1 MKSLLV
7 ISTTPT
13 KNVETM
19 VAYLRSSMPDVT
31 IDYVGHSDLVVSFI
45 DGTMHVAVTSTG
57 KDLRDY
63 DMAYFKSSV
72 VYDITASL
80 VQYASQHNV
89 KITDESKA
97 EFPGVSKL
105 YEYTVLAHA
114 GINVPDSIFML
125 PKRMPGAY
133 EEFAGSL
140 GMPFILK
147 DIHASRGNINEVI
160 RSQEDYD
167 RVVQEAT
174 GNDTHY
180 LIGQKFV
187 PNNGDYRILVFG
199 GDIKLV
205 IHRQRP
211 DDSTHLNNTSQGGR
225 ATLIDAATLPATVK
239 QDSITA
245 ARALKVGIAGVDMV
259 QDRQTEEWYCFE
271 VNEGPQMATGSHREA
286 KWDALSNYLITELE
300 K

>member
-7 ISTTPT
+7 VSTTPT

-19 VAYLRSSMPDVT
+19 VAHLRSSMADVA
-31 IDYVGHSDLVVSFI
+31 IDYVGHTDLVISFV
-45 DGTMHVAVTSTG
+45 DGAMHVAVTPTG

-80 VQYASQHNV
+80 VQYAVQHGV

-105 YEYTVLAHA
+105 YEYTALAHA
-114 GINVPDSIFML
+114 GVKVPDSLFML
-125 PKRMPGAY
+125 PRRMPGAY
-133 EEFAGSL
+133 EEFAASL
-140 GMPFILK
+140 GVPFVLK

-160 RSQEDYD
+160 SSQDDYD
-167 RVVQEAT
+167 RVVETAA
-174 GNDTHY
+174 GNDLHY
-180 LIGQKFV
+180 LIGQKFI

-199 GDIKLV
+199 GEIKLI

-211 DDSTHLNNTSQGGR
+211 DDSTHLNNTSQGGQ
-225 ATLIDAATLPATVK
+225 ATIVDIDSLPASVQ
-239 QDSITA
+239 QDSIA
-245 ARALKVGIAGVDMV
+245 AALALKVGIAGVDMV

-286 KWDALSNYLITELE
+286 KWNALSNYLITELE